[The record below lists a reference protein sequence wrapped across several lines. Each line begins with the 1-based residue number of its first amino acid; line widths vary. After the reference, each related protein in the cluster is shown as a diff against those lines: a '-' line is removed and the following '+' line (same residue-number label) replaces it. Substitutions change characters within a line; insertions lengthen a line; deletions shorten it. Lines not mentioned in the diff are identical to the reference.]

1 LTAALSRGYSAADIS
16 FMEDSMSSAI
26 EKKAIDTIRVLAIDA
41 IEKARS
47 GHPGLPMGAA
57 PMGYTLWHRH
67 LLIDPADPKW
77 PDRDRFVLSA
87 GHGSMLQYALLH
99 LAGFPL
105 TMDDIKNFRQL
116 GSLTPGHPEFGHTAG
131 VETTTGPL
139 GQGIANAVGMAI
151 AERMLAARFN
161 RPGHT
166 VVDHRTYVLCG
177 DGDLMEGISYEAAA
191 LAGHLG
197 LGKLIVLYDSNDISL
212 DGPTSLA
219 FTEDVVK
226 RFEACG
232 WQVRTVQNGDTDIS
246 AIDRAIAA
254 SKMDAGR
261 PSLIV
266 VKTTIGYGAPNKQG
280 TEAAHGAPLGEKE
293 APLARAAL
301 GHAATP
307 PFTVDK
313 EVYQHFSAIAERGK
327 ARHAAWRTVAEKWA
341 KAFPELAAEWKNGV
355 NLDAGT
361 LFEQALPAFK
371 TGDKVPTRKANG
383 MALNAVAK
391 HIPWLVGGDAD
402 LSCSTLTAIEG
413 GGTFSKETPA
423 GRNLRFGVREHAM
436 GAIANGIACHGGL
449 RPYTATFFSFVDY
462 MRPAVRLA
470 ALCNLPVIFI
480 FTHDS
485 LAVGEDGP
493 THQPVEQLASIRC
506 IPGLTVIRP
515 SDATEVNAAWKLI
528 MRHTDGPVALIL
540 SRQALPVLDRASLA
554 PAEEL
559 ERGAYLLADAVD
571 PRATLLATGSEV
583 ALALEA
589 RRSLAEQGI
598 AVRVVSMPSQDI
610 FDRQEVAYR
619 ERILPRSIPTI
630 AIEAGSTFGW
640 HRYVGDTGITIGID
654 RFGASGP
661 GDTVMAHFG
670 FTASSV
676 TERIRGLLSR

>member
-1 LTAALSRGYSAADIS
+1 MG
-16 FMEDSMSSAI
+16 SAI
-26 EKKAIDTIRVLAIDA
+26 EKKAVDAIRVLAVDA

-67 LLIDPADPKW
+67 LMVDPADPAW

-105 TMDDIKNFRQL
+105 AMDDIKNFRQL

-177 DGDLMEGISYEAAA
+177 DGDLMEGISYEAVA

-212 DGPTSLA
+212 DGPTALT
-219 FTEDVVK
+219 FTEDVTK

-232 WQVRTVQNGDTDIS
+232 WQVRTVPHGDTDIS
-246 AIDRAIAA
+246 AIDRAISA

-261 PSLIV
+261 PSLII

-280 TEAAHGAPLGEKE
+280 KEAAHGAPLGDKE

-301 GHAATP
+301 GHGDIA
-307 PFTVDK
+307 PFTVTK
-313 EVYQHFSAIAERGK
+313 EIYDHFAAIRERGK
-327 ARHAAWRTVAEKWA
+327 TKHAAWKTAVEKWT
-341 KAFPELAAEWKNGV
+341 KAFPELAQEWRNGI

-371 TGDKVPTRKANG
+371 PGDKLATRKASG

-391 HIPWLVGGDAD
+391 HVPWLVGGDAD
-402 LSCSTLTAIEG
+402 LSCSTLTAIENG
-413 GGTFSKETPA
+413 GDFSKDDHA

-470 ALCNLPVIFI
+470 ALCGLPVIFI

-506 IPGLTVIRP
+506 MPGLTVIRP

-540 SRQALPVLDRASLA
+540 SRQALPALDRAVLA

-559 ERGAYLLADAVD
+559 ERGAYLLSDAAD
-571 PRATLLATGSEV
+571 PRAALIATGSEV
-583 ALALEA
+583 PLALDA
-589 RRSLAEQGI
+589 QRLLAEQGI
-598 AVRVVSMPSQDI
+598 AVRVVSMPSQDL
-610 FDRQEVAYR
+610 FDRQDAAYR
-619 ERILPRSIPTI
+619 ERIVPRRLPTI
-630 AIEAGSTFGW
+630 SIEAGSTFGW
-640 HRYVGDTGITIGID
+640 HRYVGDTGLAIGVD

-670 FTASSV
+670 FTAPAIV
-676 TERIRGLLSR
+676 ERVKALLSR

>member
-1 LTAALSRGYSAADIS
+1 MLSN
-16 FMEDSMSSAI
+16 
-26 EKKAIDTIRVLAIDA
+26 
-41 IEKARS
+41 
-47 GHPGLPMGAA
+47 GHA
-57 PMGYTLWHRH
+57 
-67 LLIDPADPKW
+67 
-77 PDRDRFVLSA
+77 
-87 GHGSMLQYALLH
+87 SMLIYALLH
-99 LAGFPL
+99 LSGYDLAMSEL
-105 TMDDIKNFRQL
+105 RNFRQL
-116 GSLTPGHPEFGHTAG
+116 HSKTPGHPEVDMTPG

-139 GQGIANAVGMAI
+139 GQGISNAVGMAL
-151 AERMLAARFN
+151 AEKLLAHEFN

-212 DGPTSLA
+212 DGPTSLT

-280 TEAAHGAPLGEKE
+280 KESAHGAPLGEKE

-301 GHAATP
+301 GHATTP
-307 PFTVDK
+307 PFTVEKD
-313 EVYQHFSAIAERGK
+313 VYHHFSVIAERGK
-327 ARHAAWRTVAEKWA
+327 ARHAAWKIAAEKWA
-341 KAFPELAAEWKNGV
+341 KAFPELATEWNNGI

-371 TGDKVPTRKANG
+371 PGDKIPTRKASG

-391 HIPWLVGGDAD
+391 HVPWLVGGDAD
-402 LSCSTLTAIEG
+402 LSCSTLTAIENG
-413 GGTFSKETPA
+413 GDFSKDNPA
-423 GRNLRFGVREHAM
+423 GRNIRFGVREHAM

-470 ALCNLPVIFI
+470 SLCKLPVIFI

-515 SDATEVNAAWKLI
+515 SDATEVNAAWELI
-528 MRHTDGPVALIL
+528 MRHTGGPVALIL
-540 SRQALPVLDRASLA
+540 SRQALPVLDRTALA

-559 ERGAYLLADAVD
+559 EHGAYLLSDAID
-571 PRATLLATGSEV
+571 PRATLIATGSEV
-583 ALALEA
+583 ALALDA
-589 RRSLAEQGI
+589 RRLLAEQGI
-598 AVRVVSMPSQDI
+598 AVRVVSMPSQDL
-610 FDRQEVAYR
+610 FDRQDTAYR
-619 ERILPRSIPTI
+619 ERILPRHLPTI
-630 AIEAGSTFGW
+630 AIEAGSTSGW
-640 HRYVGDTGITIGID
+640 HRYVGDTGLAIGVD

-670 FTASSV
+670 FTAGAV
-676 TERIRGLLSR
+676 AERVKDLLSH